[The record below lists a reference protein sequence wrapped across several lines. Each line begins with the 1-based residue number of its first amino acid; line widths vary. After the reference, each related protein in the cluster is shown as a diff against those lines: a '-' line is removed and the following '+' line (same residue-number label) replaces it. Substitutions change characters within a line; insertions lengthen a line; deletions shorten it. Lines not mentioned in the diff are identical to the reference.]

1 MKKKFIKGTAVV
13 MIAAMGIH
21 GASFTA
27 CADESQD
34 VAGTIGFAKVG
45 EEGASVN
52 VRAEASTDAGEV
64 VGYLENGDCAE
75 IISVEDD
82 GWYRIRSGNVEGY
95 VASWLI
101 ATGAEAD
108 AIAAQT
114 GYTYARVNAESL
126 NVRTDKS
133 EDAGVIG
140 ALAEGDEAEVT
151 EAYDGGAF
159 VRVCLD
165 ADTYGYVSADY
176 VELETVYPT
185 GQTVEELNAGE
196 ASREAEQTG
205 SDDAQGWTDTQSGS
219 DDGSGSWTD
228 TSWEEASGTGTA
240 DAGTSYTETS
250 YTDTSS
256 SGGSDAGTAAD
267 TSASSGSSGT
277 AQSTESAASASSATA
292 SATGSAI
299 ASYAC
304 QFVGNPYVWGGSSLT
319 SGADC
324 SGFTMAVFAHFG
336 ISLPHY
342 AASQYS
348 CGTPVSISNLAVGDL
363 VFFSSSGGSI
373 DHVGIYVGGGSIV
386 HAANASKGI
395 CYGSLSYS
403 TPVAACRVA

>member
-1 MKKKFIKGTAVV
+1 MKKVFIKGTAIAV
-13 MIAAMGIH
+13 IAAVGIQCVSP
-21 GASFTA
+21 AVFA
-27 CADESQD
+27 EEVQD

-45 EEGASVN
+45 EEGACVN
-52 VRAEASTDAGEV
+52 VRAEASTETGEI
-64 VGYLENGDCAE
+64 VGYLDHGDYAE
-75 IISVEDD
+75 ILSVEED
-82 GWYRIRSGNVEGY
+82 GWYRIRSGDVEGY

-108 AIAAQT
+108 AIAAQS
-114 GYTYARVNAESL
+114 GYTYASVNAESL
-126 NVRTDKS
+126 NVRTDRS
-133 EDAGVIG
+133 EDAEVIG
-140 ALAEGDEAEVT
+140 ALAEGAEAEVT
-151 EAYDGGAF
+151 EAYDGGAY

-165 ADTYGYVSADY
+165 PDTYGYVSADY
-176 VELETVYPT
+176 VELETVYPA
-185 GQTVEELNAGE
+185 GQTAEQMNAAE
-196 ASREAEQTG
+196 ASADASYEEEWTSSDSSWSDASQDTYTEQGAGTY
-205 SDDAQGWTDTQSGS
+205 TDESYADTSYEDS
-219 DDGSGSWTD
+219 SWSDGSYS
-228 TSWEEASGTGTA
+228 
-240 DAGTSYTETS
+240 DASYTES
-250 YTDTSS
+250 TDTGNSAGTSS
-256 SGGSDAGTAAD
+256 SGSTGVSQAAE
-267 TSASSGSSGT
+267 TSSGSS
-277 AQSTESAASASSATA
+277 AAASAN
-292 SATGSAI
+292 GSAI

-319 SGADC
+319 NGADC

-348 CGTPVSISNLAVGDL
+348 CGTPVSVSNLAAGDL